1 MAEEPSFRDPARRR
15 LFNVTDEAQA
25 AKGEL
30 QTDLPDV
37 DVPSQFDTPIQS
49 TGIRADVMAGV
60 QGQFDE
66 NIAQIQ
72 ESALQSRRFRA
83 GSTSAAE
90 LREARASR
98 GRAIGALGQ
107 VELQSQGQIL
117 QALSPLAQTE
127 AAGEQ
132 QRETLGQEQ
141 TFEQQRVDIEAR
153 LAGVQE
159 EQARLMGVSITIDQ
173 GRLNLDRDALAESVR
188 QFDMS
193 TEEGIR
199 QFNATIAESA
209 RNANL
214 DREQTAELAANA
226 LEEGM
231 RQFDMTDKTQRDLA
245 GTALAENARQ
255 FNLSQDQT
263 RELAEAQ
270 LAETA
275 RQFDLSEENDMD
287 QFTQEIAERARQ
299 FDLDQDQTA
308 TLAANTLAEQARQ
321 FDFSEAQALDIHMD
335 NIAEMQRQFDLTD
348 NQVRD
353 LAADALSENIRQFD
367 LTSAQDMEMFG
378 QNLQETAR
386 QFNMSHAQTARLAAE
401 PLTQQKDI
409 AEQGLKVQHVAN
421 MLNFMIEG
429 AEALTVQDGINI
441 LDMAFEMSD
450 IEKELGITPEQTAS
464 VSRVIS
470 EVSNEGT
477 DGQRLHAALND
488 PSIWAGGADHDQ
500 DILDQLDFNFDG
512 VIDNSDYI
520 LYRAGGG
527 QFEFETELG

>member
-1 MAEEPSFRDPARRR
+1 MVEKGKGIKDVYDKAKAMDFRGAIDAG
-15 LFNVTDEAQA
+15 
-25 AKGEL
+25 AKEFSSPLIPG
-30 QTDLPDV
+30 
-37 DVPSQFDTPIQS
+37 FDS
-49 TGIRADVMAGV
+49 LKERADKMTEPEIKKEINKKIEKEKQKVLKKLEPLKLKIEKKLEAIEKKIKDLIDRV
-60 QGQFDE
+60 TQKITQK
-66 NIAQIQ
+66 IA
-72 ESALQSRRFRA
+72 
-83 GSTSAAE
+83 AA
-90 LREARASR
+90 
-98 GRAIGALGQ
+98 
-107 VELQSQGQIL
+107 V
-117 QALSPLAQTE
+117 T
-127 AAGEQ
+127 
-132 QRETLGQEQ
+132 
-141 TFEQQRVDIEAR
+141 
-153 LAGVQE
+153 
-159 EQARLMGVSITIDQ
+159 
-173 GRLNLDRDALAESVR
+173 
-188 QFDMS
+188 
-193 TEEGIR
+193 
-199 QFNATIAESA
+199 
-209 RNANL
+209 
-214 DREQTAELAANA
+214 
-226 LEEGM
+226 
-231 RQFDMTDKTQRDLA
+231 KK
-245 GTALAENARQ
+245 
-255 FNLSQDQT
+255 
-263 RELAEAQ
+263 
-270 LAETA
+270 
-275 RQFDLSEENDMD
+275 
-287 QFTQEIAERARQ
+287 
-299 FDLDQDQTA
+299 A

-401 PLTQQKDI
+401 TLTQQKDI